1 MKIDRLY
8 IFIKWPKLLS
18 IVTQGQKVANH
29 NTTQEHKCIYG
40 MEVTIHSIILQ
51 FGIGMKLRTKNL
63 ENNTSKRLIV

>member
-40 MEVTIHSIILQ
+40 MASHYTFHNSPIWNRYETQ
-51 FGIGMKLRTKNL
+51 NKKLRKQY
-63 ENNTSKRLIV
+63 I

>member
-29 NTTQEHKCIYG
+29 NTTQEHKCIYVAW
-40 MEVTIHSIILQ
+40 EVGGTYHNSPL
-51 FGIGMKLRTKNL
+51 MNRNET
-63 ENNTSKRLIV
+63 